1 MVVMQDDASRYI
13 TVTTTVEEGI
23 AELER
28 HFYAEKE
35 RALRSNS
42 PLMRQLWAINKHN
55 DDATL
60 ENDQLKR
67 AYSVG
72 LMTTEEYRAASKIV
86 TMVPVEMRY
95 AQVVFD
101 DYRDQPYGEF
111 GREVA
116 VYVPGLRQR
125 GDQLVFDLPRF
136 DGLPEAL
143 TEMFTT
149 ALVLDRLRKR
159 GFYFAAAHISPYSDI
174 NTIWLR
180 NGQIKVL
187 NAWVNR
193 ALKEIDAHQKQGAK

>member
-1 MVVMQDDASRYI
+1 MQDDASRYI
-13 TVTTTVEEGI
+13 TVTATVEEGI

-35 RALRSNS
+35 RALRSDS
-42 PLMRQLWAINKHN
+42 PLMRQLWAINNHN

-60 ENDQLKR
+60 EDGQLRR
-67 AYSVG
+67 AYGAG
-72 LMTTEEYRAASKIV
+72 LMTSEEYRAARKII
-86 TMVPVEMRY
+86 TSAAIEMRY
-95 AQVVFD
+95 AQVIFN
-101 DYRDQPYGEF
+101 DYRDQPYGPF

-116 VYVPGLRQR
+116 VHVPELRQR

-136 DGLPEAL
+136 DGLPEPL

-149 ALVLDRLRKR
+149 CLVLDRLRKR

-180 NGQIKVL
+180 DGQIKVL

-193 ALKEIDAHQKQGAK
+193 ALKEIDAHQKRGAK